1 MINNGSARKRVITM
15 LNKAFRKFPSPA
27 GSMESGKRKS
37 CPATLED
44 ANKTKLQ
51 QSAPETKHV
60 HVSLPTQLLHPRC
73 QIQHNV
79 NSFHPET
86 GSVVIKHDG
95 VGKGQGL
102 GGFGKWGC
110 VRRPN
115 PPGLSRCK
123 VSP

>member
-1 MINNGSARKRVITM
+1 
-15 LNKAFRKFPSPA
+15 
-27 GSMESGKRKS
+27 MESGKRKS

-60 HVSLPTQLLHPRC
+60 HVSLYPLNFYTLGVEELCALLEHK
-73 QIQHNV
+73 V

-86 GSVVIKHDG
+86 GSVEVKQDG

-102 GGFGKWGC
+102 GGQFGKWGS
-110 VRRPN
+110 VWRPN